1 MNPNTINAEAT
12 YTFGFSFFSLY
23 LTKMNMP
30 PNTKAKI
37 EETKIIQVIVNIL
50 TLPQI
55 AQSAATLKS
64 YLSTSK
70 HLDASLP
77 ATIAIFCT
85 ANKFKLSVET

>member
-55 AQSAATLKS
+55 A
-64 YLSTSK
+64 
-70 HLDASLP
+70 
-77 ATIAIFCT
+77 
-85 ANKFKLSVET
+85 